1 MIRVRVLVVTS
12 IISGLLVAGR
22 PSLAQTVEPT
32 VELVVPAGRTLRVAL
47 DRTVTVKDL
56 GQPVSGT
63 LVDDVYAY
71 DRIVLAAGS
80 YVVGHINQIDAVSR
94 GNRIRAMM
102 TGNFS
107 PSRHVVLRFDTVFA
121 ADGRSIPVSTDV
133 TSEVEGLRRQVAQG
147 DAAPKP
153 SGFVGDSTQK
163 VGEAMSAAKAQARDA
178 LAEIEGPNKM
188 ERLKT
193 AVVSR
198 LPYHPQFLRKG
209 TVYTAELQAPLSFGQ
224 VTPVPRAAAGT
235 SPAPDS
241 VLTARLVTALDSAK
255 TPRGTA
261 VEAVLTEPVFSAAHE
276 LILPE
281 GTKLEGEVTLA
292 KPARRWHRNGQLR
305 FLVER
310 AEPPAEGP
318 APLLASLYAVDV
330 SQSERVALDDEGGA
344 RVTNS
349 KTRFVAPALAVL
361 ALQGA
366 RGHDHHKDSDG
377 DPYDLGTGP
386 APPPSGGLGSRSL
399 GGFFGFGLAGV
410 GLSLVSRP
418 VGVAFAAVGAVR
430 TTVRN
435 VVGRGHELSFPANT
449 AIQVRLAP
457 GKPPHP

>member
-1 MIRVRVLVVTS
+1 MIRVRVLVVTA
-12 IISGLLVAGR
+12 IISGVLVAGR
-22 PSLAQTVEPT
+22 SVFAQTGEPT
-32 VELVVPAGRTLRVAL
+32 VQLVVPAGRTFRVAL

-80 YVVGHINQIDAVSR
+80 HVVGHINQIDPVSR
-94 GNRIRAMM
+94 GSRIRGMLS
-102 TGNFS
+102 GNFS
-107 PSRHVVLRFDTVFA
+107 PSRRVVLRFDTVFA
-121 ADGRSIPVSTDV
+121 ADGRSIPVRTDV
-133 TSEVEGLRRQVAQG
+133 TGAAEGLRRQMVQG
-147 DAAPKP
+147 DAAPAP
-153 SGFVGDSTQK
+153 SGLVGDSTQK
-163 VGEAMSAAKAQARDA
+163 VGEAMSAAKAQAHEA
-178 LAEIEGPNKM
+178 LAQIEGPDKM

-193 AVVSR
+193 TVVSH

-209 TVYTAELQAPLSFGQ
+209 TVYTAELQAPLSFGR

-281 GTKLEGEVTLA
+281 GTRLEGEVTFA

-310 AEPPAEGP
+310 AQPPAEDP
-318 APLLASLYAVDV
+318 APLVGSLYAVDV
-330 SQSERVALDDEGGA
+330 SQADRVSLDEEGGA
-344 RVTNS
+344 QVTNS

-361 ALQGA
+361 ALQGS
-366 RGHDHHKDSDG
+366 RGHDHHKDNDG

-386 APPPSGGLGSRSL
+386 PVTSGNFGSQSL
-399 GGFFGFGLAGV
+399 GGFFGFGLIGV

-418 VGVAFAAVGAVR
+418 VGVALAAVGAVR
-430 TTVRN
+430 TISSHI
-435 VVGRGHELSFPANT
+435 VGRGHELSFPANT
-449 AIQVRLAP
+449 AIKIRMAP
-457 GKPPHP
+457 GKPPHS